1 VFLGLYYW
9 GFARR
14 VEIGGGP
21 KLALGNVLGTLSAF
35 SLGLPSSWGVF
46 VALPLFAGVI
56 VVALVLLWRRDR
68 ALLGFYLTAI
78 LVAPALG
85 MWASRF
91 ALIYPRYFIVSAA
104 IGLLL
109 AGYVLA
115 RLWDAGRAVCMVC
128 VVLLGGFLLGNG
140 MHATRLMR
148 DGRGQY
154 QAALRHIAE
163 RTPAGMITV
172 SSDSDFRNF
181 AIVDYHAKAVGS
193 GHTLQYCPGNQLP
206 PDGPQWVLVHRLD
219 DTVPPSAADLDI
231 AGRWHFRLE
240 RVFPH
245 APLSG
250 WEWYVYR
257 NLDPSVLPPV
267 LR

>member
-1 VFLGLYYW
+1 MFLGLYYW
-9 GFARR
+9 GFVRR

-35 SLGLPSSWGVF
+35 SLGLPSGWGVF

-68 ALLGFYLTAI
+68 APLGFYLIAI

-91 ALIYPRYFIVSAA
+91 ALIYPRYFIVSAT

-115 RLWDAGRAVCMVC
+115 RLWDAGRAARVGY

-154 QAALRHIAE
+154 QRALRFIAE
-163 RTPAGMITV
+163 RTSTATITV
-172 SSDSDFRNF
+172 ASDSDFRNS
-181 AIVDYHAKAVGS
+181 AIFDYYAKAVGP
-193 GHTLQYCPGNQLP
+193 GHTLQYCPGNQIP
-206 PDGPQWVLVHRLD
+206 SDGPQWVLLHRLD
-219 DTVPPSAADLDI
+219 DTVPPPAADLDI
-231 AGRWHFRLE
+231 AGAWHFRLE

-257 NLDPSVLPPV
+257 NLD
-267 LR
+267 